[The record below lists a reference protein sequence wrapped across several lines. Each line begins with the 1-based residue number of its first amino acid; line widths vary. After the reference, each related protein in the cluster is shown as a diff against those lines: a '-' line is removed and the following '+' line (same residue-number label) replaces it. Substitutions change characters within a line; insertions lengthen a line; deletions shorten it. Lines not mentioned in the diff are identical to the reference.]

1 MTDMPIHQANTR
13 DALIALHFQNDTCH
27 PEGRISFSLDRDSG
41 DAERFLDA
49 SKRALEAARR
59 TGWTIV
65 HKHIVFAT
73 DYSDVLRNCPLFLK
87 AEALGALKRGSWG
100 AAPYE
105 GFEPCDGEIFVT
117 GNGNSAFRRTGLEGL
132 LAERAIG
139 RVNVRP
145 GDAVLGRAYHA
156 RRSRHRLS
164 RQAVCRLLRFRRHRG
179 ASRIAAHAAPAGGGR
194 QQRGSV
200 QRMNLERDDLAR

>member
-27 PEGRISFSLDRDSG
+27 PEGRISFSLDRGSG
-41 DAERFLDA
+41 DAERFLDS

-139 RVNVRP
+139 RVNVIGLATQFSVEHTTRDAADIGYRVRLFADCCAS
-145 GDAVLGRAYHA
+145 GDIEAHRASL
-156 RRSRHRLS
+156 RTL
-164 RQAVCRLLRFRRHRG
+164 RLLAEVVSSEVAF
-179 ASRIAAHAAPAGGGR
+179 S
-194 QQRGSV
+194 
-200 QRMNLERDDLAR
+200 E